1 MSYDKWIM
9 IDGGTKSQQK
19 YAISMIM
26 FFKKKFNIDPYI
38 EVCFRRQHL
47 PYRHNS
53 LGGCIQMEEGE
64 YRIDLDRSMRLRT
77 MLTTLAHELVHVKQY
92 ECGELTQNSE
102 DNIPYWDKPSEIE
115 AYGREVGLFV
125 TWAEENNLGNKAWTQ
140 R

>member
-9 IDGGTKSQQK
+9 IEGGTKSQQK
-19 YAISMIM
+19 HAISMIM
-26 FFKKKFNIDPYI
+26 FFKKKFDIDPYI
-38 EVCFRRQHL
+38 EVCFRRKD
-47 PYRHNS
+47 YG
-53 LGGCIQMEEGE
+53 LGGCVQMEEGE
-64 YRIDLDRSMRLRT
+64 YMIDLDKSMKLRD

-125 TWAEENNLGNKAWTQ
+125 TWAEENNLGNQAWT
-140 R
+140 RR

>member
-1 MSYDKWIM
+1 M
-9 IDGGTKSQQK
+9 IDGCTKGPQK
-19 YAISMIM
+19 YAITMII

-38 EVCFRRQHL
+38 EVCFRGQ
-47 PYRHNS
+47 RHS
-53 LGGCIQMEEGE
+53 LGGRIQRDEGE
-64 YRIDLDRSMRLRT
+64 YQIDLDRSMRLRT

-125 TWAEENNLGNKAWTQ
+125 TWAEENNLGKKAWTK

>member
-1 MSYDKWIM
+1 M
-9 IDGGTKSQQK
+9 IEGGTKSQQK

-26 FFKKKFNIDPYI
+26 FFKKFNIDPYI
-38 EVCFRRQHL
+38 EVCFRGQ
-47 PYRHNS
+47 RHS
-53 LGGCIQMEEGE
+53 LGGCVQMEEGE
-64 YRIDLDRSMRLRT
+64 YMIDLDRSMRLRD

-102 DNIPYWDKPSEIE
+102 DNIPYWDKPSEKE

-125 TWAEENNLGNKAWTQ
+125 TWAEENNLGNKIWTQ